1 MNKNY
6 TNIIPLNTNEIKNE
20 VIKET
25 SPLLFSLKNKIN
37 YENLKNKNE
46 MEFFLLRNHKKRSIK
61 NNIIDINDKINEI
74 NNKIIDLQDKNLFDR
89 IHIKNNKDFHSE
101 NYAYLNEKIK
111 VFLIYYEKIEKNIAS
126 LEQNIN
132 EILIKIKENYKSNE
146 NNTNLLIDL
155 KKNFDTL
162 VEHTKDELNKKLTS
176 FNEIYK
182 KSSDMNEINKIKDS
196 LKSINKTM
204 EEITEAKKFLENI
217 NKLKSYINKMKIK
230 IENGIVNQI
239 KLLTKE
245 NKEIFQIQLKNQKKF
260 SSIKVKF
267 EKKSQELKKAEEEID
282 ERILS
287 SLTC

>member
-1 MNKNY
+1 MAFDYSNKYDHINIKIKKDIKQSFESFNEKNY

-46 MEFFLLRNHKKRSIK
+46 MEFFLLRNHKKRSIR

-101 NYAYLNEKIK
+101 NHAYLNEKIK

-132 EILIKIKENYKSNE
+132 EILIKIKENYKANE
-146 NNTNLLIDL
+146 YNTNLLIDL
-155 KKNFDTL
+155 KK
-162 VEHTKDELNKKLTS
+162 
-176 FNEIYK
+176 
-182 KSSDMNEINKIKDS
+182 
-196 LKSINKTM
+196 
-204 EEITEAKKFLENI
+204 KF
-217 NKLKSYINKMKIK
+217 
-230 IENGIVNQI
+230 
-239 KLLTKE
+239 
-245 NKEIFQIQLKNQKKF
+245 
-260 SSIKVKF
+260 
-267 EKKSQELKKAEEEID
+267 
-282 ERILS
+282 
-287 SLTC
+287 